1 MDLKRGVIDE
11 ISVLFQDFLFL
22 KQIGV
27 IPYGYG

>member
-1 MDLKRGVIDE
+1 MKRGCIEE

-27 IPYGYG
+27 IPYGFA